1 MKIRIFSILVLC
13 MILTGCANA
22 TNLPEQNTEP
32 VPVETQTEAADTAA
46 VIQPIPDTTM
56 EAMKDSVLNISFEQ
70 GDFYRDDSGT
80 ILLRMQIYSYDKFDM
95 VDISAMEAGDT
106 ILLSGE
112 VIPVNSVERNDYG
125 TVLVNGGLD
134 AGGFDL
140 ATDDSGIYYVQGYS
154 DMKSWYLAGEAE
166 CPVSGDFIFTDSA
179 DLEKEEATYSAESLL
194 DRTIWKISPS
204 WMWRFAFS
212 TIAQYSSLENRGVTS
227 ESSFPSFSSAFTPFL
242 TRSAR
247 ASSSSVASFYP
258 SSMSPRD
265 MLVMKMSFCLTW
277 SNAMTLSKSMRST
290 SLKFSVS
297 ITSRLAVGSA

>member
-1 MKIRIFSILVLC
+1 MKIPIFSILVLC

-22 TNLPEQNTEP
+22 KNLPEQNTEP

-46 VIQPIPDTTM
+46 VIRPLPDTTM

-112 VIPVNSVERNDYG
+112 EIPVNSVERNDYG

-194 DRTIWKISPS
+194 DSIPVPEYGYQPQNTTVRMEAGLVVEMERI
-204 WMWRFAFS
+204 
-212 TIAQYSSLENRGVTS
+212 Y
-227 ESSFPSFSSAFTPFL
+227 TP
-242 TRSAR
+242 
-247 ASSSSVASFYP
+247 
-258 SSMSPRD
+258 
-265 MLVMKMSFCLTW
+265 
-277 SNAMTLSKSMRST
+277 
-290 SLKFSVS
+290 
-297 ITSRLAVGSA
+297 